1 MDAINAI
8 IEVLHSGL
16 DLIAEAGTVLL
27 GSAELSSTVE
37 A

>member
-1 MDAINAI
+1 MDAIDAI

-16 DLIAEAGTVLL
+16 DLIAEAGDLLL
-27 GSAELSSTVE
+27 GSAELSSKAE